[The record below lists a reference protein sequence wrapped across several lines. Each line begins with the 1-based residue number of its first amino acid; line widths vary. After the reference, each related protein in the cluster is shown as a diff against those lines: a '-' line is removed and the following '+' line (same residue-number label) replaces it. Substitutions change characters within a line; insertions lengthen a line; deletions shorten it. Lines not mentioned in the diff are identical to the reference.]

1 MKKLKRRK
9 NKKTLLLTN
18 NNKEYKKAL
27 RELEGSGCPICPIN
41 RGCNRNRKHDRSW
54 KNFRKTQ
61 WKE

>member
-41 RGCNRNRKHDRSW
+41 RGCNRNRKHDRS
-54 KNFRKTQ
+54 
-61 WKE
+61 